1 MVIAVH
7 GYCIYSFF
15 QKFRYVYFVV
25 EIMGRIAC
33 RGPLDGEF
41 SVDVN
46 LRIVVCGK
54 KEFCVFRNGGKLKSF
69 SKQYVAVFYLLEQ
82 TVLNLILG
90 KIYEKYVRF
99 YLGLL
104 LVLLLLQPVLR
115 IFRLTETLDAE
126 ALVYETVQ
134 EADDLR

>member
-1 MVIAVH
+1 MREILNMV
-7 GYCIYSFF
+7 
-15 QKFRYVYFVV
+15 R
-25 EIMGRIAC
+25 
-33 RGPLDGEF
+33 
-41 SVDVN
+41 
-46 LRIVVCGK
+46 
-54 KEFCVFRNGGKLKSF
+54 
-69 SKQYVAVFYLLEQ
+69 YVAVFYLLEQ
-82 TVLNLILG
+82 TVLNLLPG